1 MQMSAAVVWTIIGII
16 ALGVEAMHLG
26 LIFLFVGVAAII
38 AGILSALGIPL
49 AGQLIGFAIS
59 AVVLAVALRPRLLK
73 KLHGSKGVISRT
85 DALIGQTGTV
95 TNAIDPISA
104 GGRILVG
111 GHDWAASSTERIEA
125 GALVEVLGSDGIV
138 LLVAPM
144 PQISGHTTGYHMT
157 EL

>member
-1 MQMSAAVVWTIIGII
+1 MSATIIWTILGVI

-59 AVVLAVALRPRLLK
+59 AVVLAAALRPRLLK
-73 KLHGSKGVISRT
+73 RLHGSKGVLSRT
-85 DALIGQTGTV
+85 DALIGQPGTV
-95 TNAIDPISA
+95 TSTIAPISA
-104 GGRILVG
+104 SGRILVG
-111 GHDWAASSTERIEA
+111 GHDWAAGSTERIEA
-125 GALVEVLGSDGIV
+125 GSLVEVLGSDGII
-138 LLVAPM
+138 LLVAPVQ
-144 PQISGHTTGYHMT
+144 QISSHTTGYHMT

>member
-1 MQMSAAVVWTIIGII
+1 MQMNATIIWTIIGVV
-16 ALGVEAMHLG
+16 ALAIEVAHLG

-59 AVVLAVALRPRLLK
+59 AIILAAALRPRLLRR
-73 KLHGSKGVISRT
+73 LHDSKGVISRT

-95 TNAIDPISA
+95 TRTIDPVAA

-111 GHDWAASSTERIEA
+111 GHDWAASSTERIET
-125 GALVEVLGSDGIV
+125 GSLVEVLGSDGIV

-144 PQISGHTTGYHMT
+144 PQISSHTTGYHMT

>member
-1 MQMSAAVVWTIIGII
+1 MSAAVIWTILGVI
-16 ALGVEAMHLG
+16 ALGIEAMHLG

-38 AGILSALGIPL
+38 AGILSAIGIPL

-59 AVVLAVALRPRLLK
+59 AVVLAAALRPRLLK
-73 KLHGSKGVISRT
+73 RLHGSKGVLSRT

-95 TNAIDPISA
+95 TNPIDPFNA

-111 GHDWAASSTERIEA
+111 GHDWAAGSTERIEA
-125 GALVEVLGSDGIV
+125 GSLVEVLGSDGII
-138 LLVAPM
+138 LLVAPVQ
-144 PQISGHTTGYHMT
+144 QISSQTTGYHMT